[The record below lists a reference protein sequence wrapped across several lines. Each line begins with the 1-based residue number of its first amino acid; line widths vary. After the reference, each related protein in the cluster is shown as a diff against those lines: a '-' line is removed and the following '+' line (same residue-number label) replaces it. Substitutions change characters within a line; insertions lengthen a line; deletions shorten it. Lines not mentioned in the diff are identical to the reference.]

1 MTDNVFWVLSLDVK
15 DGELQNFKAL
25 MNEMIEATR
34 KETGALN
41 YEWFISED
49 EASIQIYER
58 YADTDALMVH
68 VGNFGANFAERFLGC
83 VTPSSFVVF
92 GNVSDQAREALAGL
106 GAVHVSQIGGFI
118 R

>member
-1 MTDNVFWVLSLDVK
+1 MTDNVFWVMAADVK
-15 DGELQNFKAL
+15 DGELANFKAL

-34 KETGALN
+34 KEAGALN

-58 YADTDALMVH
+58 YADSDALMVH
-68 VGNFGANFAERFLGC
+68 VGNFGENFAERFLGC
-83 VTPSSFVVF
+83 LNLSRFVVY
-92 GNVSDQAREALAGL
+92 GNPSDQAREALAGF
-106 GAVHVSQIGGFI
+106 GAVHVSQIGGFV